1 MAPQGTPA
9 PNLASGFSLMLAQGQ
24 TGIQALI
31 NQQAQMMQMMSKN
44 VQQAQVNILGT
55 LNQVLMGPA
64 AMLAKPPLIPL
75 QAMQQGGEG
84 FSPSGFFPEMNPAA
98 VKQRTE
104 AAVPYYPL
112 TEGERDF
119 TKGGMTASPQ
129 QEVPFPQPQEA
140 KVTKTEFF

>member
-1 MAPQGTPA
+1 MAPPGAPA
-9 PNLASGFSLMLAQGQ
+9 PNLASGFSLILAQGQ

-31 NQQAQMMQMMSKN
+31 NQQAQMMQLMSKN

-55 LNQVLMGPA
+55 LNQILMGPA
-64 AMLAKPPLIPL
+64 AALARPPLIPL

-84 FSPSGFFPEMNPAA
+84 FSPSGFFPEWNPES
-98 VKQRTE
+98 VKQRTQ

-119 TKGGMTASPQ
+119 TKGGMTAAPQ
-129 QEVPFPQPQEA
+129 QEIPQPPPAARTQKA
-140 KVTKTEFF
+140 EFF